1 MFVMAH
7 WYCAVFIYG
16 GCRIIV
22 SYRIMYT
29 FDLNLNN
36 YWPKPSQQLYII
48 QDKLSVARPVRSTG
62 GQQLGVRAKEPM
74 LC

>member
-1 MFVMAH
+1 
-7 WYCAVFIYG
+7 
-16 GCRIIV
+16 
-22 SYRIMYT
+22 MYT

-48 QDKLSVARPVRSTG
+48 EDKLSVARPVRSTG